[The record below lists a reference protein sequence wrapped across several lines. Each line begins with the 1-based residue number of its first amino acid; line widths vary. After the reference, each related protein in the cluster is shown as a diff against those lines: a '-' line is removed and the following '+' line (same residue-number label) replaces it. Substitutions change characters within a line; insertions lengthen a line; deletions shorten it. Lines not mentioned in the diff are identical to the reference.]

1 MIKALEHFDPTA
13 AAGLLARAA
22 LSLGYAGNLPPRVVE
37 GEDAIRSVIEEAR
50 SRLGLASDD
59 NSWDAIEKM
68 GEFLDSESEKLLA
81 PPDTKAALIRLAER
95 GDLPSDLY
103 EINILPNVAALY
115 AKHFALEK
123 DIIETTVR
131 APSIEQHFGPAG
143 RPHEPAMIS
152 LFLRPFRTRWPFK
165 DFVMLV
171 AAKRDGFRLDVH
183 QAWRIYA
190 SRVDIAGVERPVDWL
205 RRFADRYGADVEI
218 AGTKAHFFLF
228 TSGRVPKSVT
238 LVPTGGKKRPIMI
251 SRFWQNDPV
260 TGVEQSA
267 LVVAIDLDKYTT
279 MLNELRVKREDIF
292 DKFVPAPRPL
302 D

>member
-1 MIKALEHFDPTA
+1 MPVTFAEFTVSRFPVTCE
-13 AAGLLARAA
+13 LL
-22 LSLGYAGNLPPRVVE
+22 P
-37 GEDAIRSVIEEAR
+37 
-50 SRLGLASDD
+50 
-59 NSWDAIEKM
+59 
-68 GEFLDSESEKLLA
+68 
-81 PPDTKAALIRLAER
+81 PPDTNAALIRLAER

-103 EINILPNVAALY
+103 EINIIPNIVNLHG
-115 AKHFALEK
+115 KHFGLEK

-131 APSIEQHFGPAG
+131 APSIEQHFGPAQ
-143 RPHEPAMIS
+143 RPHEPAMVS
-152 LFLRPFRTRWPFK
+152 LFLRSFQTRWPLK

-228 TSGRVPKSVT
+228 TSGQAPNSVT
-238 LVPTGGKKRPIMI
+238 LATGRKKRTIMI
-251 SRFWQNDPV
+251 SRFAQNDPIS
-260 TGVEQSA
+260 GVEQSA
-267 LVVAIDLDKYTT
+267 LVVAIDVDKYTT
-279 MLNELRVKREDIF
+279 MLNELRVKREDFF